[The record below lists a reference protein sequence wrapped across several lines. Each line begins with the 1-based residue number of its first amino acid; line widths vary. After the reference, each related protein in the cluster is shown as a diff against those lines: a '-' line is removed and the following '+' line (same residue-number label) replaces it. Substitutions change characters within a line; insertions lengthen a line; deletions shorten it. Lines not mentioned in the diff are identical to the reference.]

1 MDGEAAV
8 HMGGMTFWTFLFD
21 AFVIFMFVLWIWLLI
36 AVFSDLFRRSDISGG
51 AKVIWVIFLI
61 ILPYLGV
68 LAYLLTQG
76 GGMAERNQ
84 AQAQKAREEIRQ
96 RDRLQRRRR
105 AQEAR
110 RAQGQGVDHRRG
122 IRQAPRQADLVGRD
136 CRTRARRRQPSPK
149 PLTLEGEGW

>member
-1 MDGEAAV
+1 MDGDAAV

-36 AVFSDLFRRSDISGG
+36 SVFSDLFRRSDVSGG

-61 ILPYLGV
+61 VLPYLGV

-96 RDRLQRRRR
+96 AVGFSAADEIGKLDALKAKGSITEAEYGKLR
-105 AQEAR
+105 AKL
-110 RAQGQGVDHRRG
+110 
-122 IRQAPRQADLVGRD
+122 I
-136 CRTRARRRQPSPK
+136 
-149 PLTLEGEGW
+149 

>member
-8 HMGGMTFWTFLFD
+8 HMGGVQFGTFLVD
-21 AFVIFMFVLWIWLLI
+21 VFVIFMFVLWIWLLI
-36 AVFSDLFRRSDISGG
+36 SVFSDLFRRDDISGG

-84 AQAQKAREEIRQ
+84 AQATKAREDMRNIVGFSAADEIRKLDELKAKGSITDAEYQ
-96 RDRLQRRRR
+96 KL
-105 AQEAR
+105 
-110 RAQGQGVDHRRG
+110 
-122 IRQAPRQADLVGRD
+122 
-136 CRTRARRRQPSPK
+136 RTR
-149 PLTLEGEGW
+149 LI